1 MQDCRSLFVYQ
12 LNQFLLIFFSGSYS
26 LSLWRRTGNLNLE
39 PVFSTQ
45 FEGLYSILKGY
56 IGLLTYPK
64 LLFSPNGKLIATL
77 DLRGSLVTFE
87 LKDENCSLSIIS
99 YKESFNLQQSDNKS
113 TEGREQLNDIV
124 DFTWWSD
131 NILTLAKRGGTIIMF
146 DILSGVKL
154 SKSDLVYSMPV
165 LERVKQ
171 FPRQVFLLESTARE
185 SDDSSQK
192 KEPISI
198 HLRELVIV
206 DKYNQLDTA
215 KLKWSLI
222 SFAGKSVPEMYDILI
237 SGGKY
242 QEALDFA
249 IHHGLDQ
256 DEVLK
261 TQWLLSG
268 QGKKE
273 INKLLPNI
281 KDQAF
286 VLSECVDRIG
296 QTEDSTRALL
306 AYGLRLTEQYMFSDS
321 EDNLSGQIWDFRLAR
336 LKILQYRDKL
346 ETFLGINMG
355 R

>member
-1 MQDCRSLFVYQ
+1 M
-12 LNQFLLIFFSGSYS
+12 
-26 LSLWRRTGNLNLE
+26 
-39 PVFSTQ
+39 FSTQ

-56 IGLLTYPK
+56 TGLLTYPK
-64 LLFSPNGKLIATL
+64 LLFSPSGKLVATL
-77 DLRGSLVTFE
+77 DLRGSLAAFKV
-87 LKDENCSLSIIS
+87 KDENCSISKIS
-99 YKESFNLQQSDNKS
+99 YQENLNLQQSDNKS
-113 TEGREQLNDIV
+113 TEEREWLNDVV

-131 NILTLAKRGGTIIMF
+131 NILTLAKRGGTTIMF
-146 DILSGVKL
+146 DIISGVRL

-165 LERVKQ
+165 LERVQQ
-171 FPRQVFLLESTARE
+171 FPRQVFVLESTARE

-192 KEPISI
+192 KEPSSI
-198 HLRELVIV
+198 HVIEQVIV
-206 DKYNQLDTA
+206 DKYNQLDIA
-215 KLKWSLI
+215 KLKWSLK
-222 SFAGKSVPEMYDILI
+222 SFSGRSVPEMYDILI

-249 IHHGLDQ
+249 NDHGLDQ

-268 QGKKE
+268 QGIKE
-273 INKLLPNI
+273 INRLLPKI

-286 VLSECVDRIG
+286 VLSECVDRVG

-321 EDNLSGQIWDFRLAR
+321 EDDLSGQIWDFRLAR
-336 LKILQYRDKL
+336 LKILQFRDKL